1 MTFLIYN
8 RFLSYVGVRTL
19 HAKEVD
25 KVNLADINP
34 VNPENAKSIYD
45 FSVLDI
51 DGNLVKMSKYKGF
64 VSYIVNVA
72 SQ

>member
-1 MTFLIYN
+1 MN
-8 RFLSYVGVRTL
+8 YVGVRTL

-25 KVNLADINP
+25 KVNLPDQNP
-34 VNPENAKSIYD
+34 THPENAKSIFE

-72 SQ
+72 SE